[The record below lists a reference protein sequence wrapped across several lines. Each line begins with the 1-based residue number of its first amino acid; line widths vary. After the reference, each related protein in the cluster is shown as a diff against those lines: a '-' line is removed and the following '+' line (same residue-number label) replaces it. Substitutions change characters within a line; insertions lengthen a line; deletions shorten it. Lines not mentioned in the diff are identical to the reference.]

1 MSNPSNF
8 IDVLSSP
15 SVWTGKAGITS
26 VTNLLTNPAL
36 QDGIQLGLVK
46 SSYAA
51 LVQTGEIV
59 VPTDLIPSTVSI
71 SGLAGTAGLADLP
84 AAGLSALSGLQTSA
98 TNLLNGGLASSISGL
113 TSGLT
118 SSLSGLTG
126 SLGGLAGG
134 ITGSLGGLAG
144 GITGS
149 LAGGLPDL
157 GGLLANAGKFGVAD
171 ALAWAKGKLPAIP
184 DISGLMDSL
193 AKQGQFAVNFSDF
206 KLPAALAGVIPAAG
220 FAGTIDR
227 STLNAA
233 TAKLIGSDK
242 IPLPKF
248 APEAISTAPLIAL
261 AGQAKSL
268 LPSISGITNLLPGI
282 PNISS
287 ITGLLSGSSPV
298 SNLLSSA
305 KNLLSTS
312 QSVLST
318 SKSLL
323 STGESVLSTA
333 SATAAAAAAKATSFV

>member
-8 IDVLSSP
+8 INVLSSP
-15 SVWTGKAGITS
+15 SVWTGKAGVTS

-46 SSYAA
+46 SSYAT
-51 LVQTGEIV
+51 LVQTGQIV
-59 VPTDLIPSTVSI
+59 VPTGLMSTVASI
-71 SGLAGTAGLADLP
+71 SGLAGTAKFADLP
-84 AAGLSALSGLQTSA
+84 AAGLGAITGLQNSA
-98 TNLLNGGLASSISGL
+98 ISSIAGLQNSAISSISGSL
-113 TSGLT
+113 LGNAAGI
-118 SSLSGLTG
+118 SSITGALSG
-126 SLGGLAGG
+126 SLGGITGALSGSLGG
-134 ITGSLGGLAG
+134 ITGALSGSLGGIA
-144 GITGS
+144 
-149 LAGGLPDL
+149 DL
-157 GGLLANAGKFGVAD
+157 GGLLATAGKFGVDD
-171 ALAWAKGKLPAIP
+171 AVAWAKGKLPALP

-206 KLPAALAGVIPAAG
+206 KLPAALAGVIPAEG

-248 APEAISTAPLIAL
+248 APESISTAPLIAL

-268 LPSISGITNLLPGI
+268 LPGISGITNLLPGI
-282 PNISS
+282 PNVSS
-287 ITGLLSGSSPV
+287 ITGLISGSLPAS
-298 SNLLSSA
+298 SLLSSA

-318 SKSLL
+318 A
-323 STGESVLSTA
+323 STTA
-333 SATAAAAAAKATSFV
+333 TTAAAKFASFV

>member
-118 SSLSGLTG
+118 SSLSGL
-126 SLGGLAGG
+126 
-134 ITGSLGGLAG
+134 TGSLGGLAG